1 MEERAIRETRRKD
14 SIQSCSTKGAER
26 KREKLISSRDR
37 RSGEEGGRWSW
48 GKGGREVCT
57 GRGEKRANGLAYD
70 FLQRD
75 HNLGNFA
82 FLRRGIP
89 RSEIERFN
97 WWWIRRFLELRE
109 RVNSFSVRFLGAGT
123 DR

>member
-37 RSGEEGGRWSW
+37 RSGGGRWSW
-48 GKGGREVCT
+48 GKGGREE
-57 GRGEKRANGLAYD
+57 GGEKRANGLAYD

-97 WWWIRRFLELRE
+97 WRRIHR
-109 RVNSFSVRFLGAGT
+109 FSN
-123 DR
+123 